1 MAQVFTVQEDEMKL
15 QDMSWKEI
23 QEFYGEE
30 LLKDYPEG
38 LWSDPAEA
46 SLSEDD

>member
-1 MAQVFTVQEDEMKL
+1 MKL
-15 QDMSWKEI
+15 QDMSWKEV

-38 LWSDPAEA
+38 LWSDPAE
-46 SLSEDD
+46 SSFSEDD